1 MSSIISDVF
10 SPSEVDYLLNSPEA
24 LAAKERLG
32 SSNVVTFTI
41 PVTDAIR
48 SAVQAHLNL
57 DLTHVATIPMRWIK
71 GDTAPHIDT
80 GASTFERTH
89 LVYLND
95 SPGSF
100 VLDSTSYPIRANTA
114 FVFNEGLMHKTL
126 DTGLQPRLLLGPMNE
141 LAEPVGINLPPGY
154 TNLITYYA
162 NQADADASGSL
173 GASIGQSTSYTVGS
187 GTGTTAVTGISGFR
201 TLAWAISTSSY
212 GASTALLNLNGIDLS
227 GQDGHTGAYQ
237 AAYLL
242 YPITLLYYVNE
253 SSVRNNTPGASNADS
268 YTVSNPLGGISGPY
282 IIDASSTGIT
292 TGTVAA
298 GTTLDPS
305 GTYLLYPSGAPCFR
319 EGTKILC
326 KIDGVES
333 FERIETLR
341 PGTPVKTSQDGYK
354 KIELIGSGPIHN
366 PGTSERIEQRLY
378 KCSPNKYPGLIEDLY
393 LTGCHSILVNDLSEK
408 EREETIQ
415 HLGRVFV
422 TDKKYRLMACID
434 ERAEPWNSEGNY
446 TIYHLALENEKKDM
460 NYGIYANGLLVE
472 TCCINRLK
480 NKTNFTLL

>member
-1 MSSIISDVF
+1 M
-10 SPSEVDYLLNSPEA
+10 DYLLTSPEA

-41 PVTDAIR
+41 PVTDSLR
-48 SAVQAHLNL
+48 SAIQEHLQL
-57 DLTHVATIPMRWIK
+57 DLTHVTEIPMRWIK

-80 GASTFERTH
+80 GASAFERTH

-100 VLDSTSYPIRANTA
+100 VLDSTSYPIRANTG

-126 DTGLQPRLLLGPMNE
+126 DTGLEPRLLLGPMNE
-141 LAEPVGINLPPGY
+141 LAEPVGRILPPGF
-154 TNLITYYA
+154 TNEITYYA
-162 NQADADASGSL
+162 TQADADASGSL

-187 GTGTTAVTGISGFR
+187 GTGTTAVTGDNGFR

-212 GASTALLNLNGIDLS
+212 GASTSLLNLNGIDLS
-227 GQDGHTGAYQ
+227 GEDGHTGAYQ

-242 YPITLLYYVNE
+242 YPLNILYYFNE
-253 SSVRNNTPGASNADS
+253 PAVRNNNPVASQAAS
-268 YTVSNPLGGISGPY
+268 YLVSNPIGGSPY

-292 TGTVAA
+292 TGTVST
-298 GTTLDPS
+298 GTPLDPS
-305 GTYLLYPSGAPCFR
+305 GTYLLYSSGAAPCFK

-326 KIDGVES
+326 QINGTETYES
-333 FERIETLR
+333 IETLR
-341 PGTPVKTSQDGYK
+341 PGTLVKTSQNGYK
-354 KIELIGSGPIHN
+354 KIELIGSGPLQN
-366 PGTSERIEQRLY
+366 PGTSERTEQRLY
-378 KCSPNKYPGLIEDLY
+378 RCSSDKYPGLIQDLY

-415 HLGRVFV
+415 HLSKIYV
-422 TDKKYRLMACID
+422 TDRKYRLMACVD
-434 ERAEPWNSEGNY
+434 ERAEPWNSEGTY
-446 TIYHLALENEKKDM
+446 TIYHLALEHENTDM

>member
-32 SSNVVTFTI
+32 SSNVVKFTI
-41 PVTDAIR
+41 PVTDAVR
-48 SAVQAHLNL
+48 SAIQERLHL
-57 DLTHVATIPMRWIK
+57 DLTHVTTIPMRWIK

-80 GASTFERTH
+80 GASAFERTH

-100 VLDSTSYPIRANTA
+100 VLDTTSYPITANTA
-114 FVFNEGLMHKTL
+114 FVFNEGLTHKTL
-126 DTGLQPRLLLGPMNE
+126 DTGLEPRLLLGPMNE
-141 LAEPVGINLPPGY
+141 LAEPVGRNLPPGY
-154 TNLITYYA
+154 ADVITYYA

-173 GASIGQSTSYTVGS
+173 GASIGNSNSYTVGS
-187 GTGTTAVTGISGFR
+187 GTGNSAVTGSGGPQ
-201 TLAWAISTSSY
+201 TTIWAISTSSY
-212 GASTALLNLNGIDLS
+212 GASSSTINLNGSDLS
-227 GQDGHTGAYQ
+227 GYDGHTGAYD

-242 YPITLLYYVNE
+242 YPVNIVYYTTLANLI
-253 SSVRNNTPGASNADS
+253 NNVYFVTNPHD
-268 YTVSNPLGGISGPY
+268 YTVGTYSGISTW

-292 TGTVAA
+292 TGVITSGSGLNAA
-298 GTTLDPS
+298 
-305 GTYLLYPSGAPCFR
+305 GTYLLYSANAPCFR

-326 KIDGVES
+326 KIEGVES

-341 PGTPVKTSQDGYK
+341 PGTLVKTSQDGYK
-354 KIELIGSGPIHN
+354 KIELIGSGPLHN
-366 PGTSERIEQRLY
+366 PGTSERIEKRLY
-378 KCSPNKYPGLIEDLY
+378 KCSPDKYPGLIEDLY
-393 LTGCHSILVNDLSEK
+393 LTGCHSILVNELTDK
-408 EREETIQ
+408 QREETIQ
-415 HLGRVFV
+415 HLGHVFV
-422 TDKKYRLMACID
+422 TDKKYRLMACVD

-446 TIYHLALENEKKDM
+446 TIYHLALENENKDM

>member
-10 SPSEVDYLLNSPEA
+10 SPSEVDYLLNRPEA

-32 SSNVVTFTI
+32 SSNVVKFTI

-48 SAVQAHLNL
+48 SAIQAHLNL
-57 DLTHVATIPMRWIK
+57 DLTHVTTIPMRWIK

-80 GASTFERTH
+80 GASAFERTH
-89 LVYLND
+89 LVYLTP

-114 FVFNEGLMHKTL
+114 FIFNEGLTHKTL
-126 DTGLQPRLLLGPMNE
+126 DTGLEPRLLLGPMNE
-141 LAEPVGINLPPGY
+141 LAEPVGAPFPPGFGQ
-154 TNLITYYA
+154 NITYYA
-162 NQADADASGSL
+162 NQADADASGHL
-173 GASIGQSTSYTVGS
+173 GAQIGAATSYFIGDGS
-187 GTGTTAVTGISGFR
+187 GSSDVTGIGGPQITWWGLSASSVGLSIGAPLNNGYELSSIDPSGDY
-201 TLAWAISTSSY
+201 S
-212 GASTALLNLNGIDLS
+212 
-227 GQDGHTGAYQ
+227 

-242 YPITLLYYVNE
+242 YPITIVYFQSL
-253 SSVRNNTPGASNADS
+253 SDVRNNIWGG
-268 YTVSNPLGGISGPY
+268 YTSGGYGVSNPLGITTW

-292 TGTVAA
+292 TGTVSTGTNLNAA
-298 GTTLDPS
+298 
-305 GTYLLYPSGAPCFR
+305 GTYLLYPAGAAPCFR

-326 KIDGVES
+326 QIDGVES

-341 PGTPVKTSQDGYK
+341 PGTLVKTSQDGYK
-354 KIELIGSGPIHN
+354 KIELIGSGSLHN
-366 PGTSERIEQRLY
+366 PGTSERTEQRLY
-378 KCSPNKYPGLIEDLY
+378 KCSPDKYPGLIEDLY
-393 LTGCHSILVNDLSEK
+393 ITGCHSILVNDLTDK
-408 EREETIQ
+408 QREETIQ
-415 HLGRVFV
+415 HLGHAFV
-422 TDKKYRLMACID
+422 TDRKYRLMACVD

-446 TIYHLALENEKKDM
+446 TIYHLALEHENKDM